1 MQNGQER
8 WKLAD
13 SGIVWEVTGTQ
24 RLPHDDHVELS
35 GRRLSAIIRYSVDEK
50 RRLVLSREVI
60 WPTLRL
66 KRDDVRGYLKRE
78 WGNEIVPPIRI
89 EGIPLIPGPVREIR
103 HWEGRLTITH
113 MPLDGIAVQRHLF
126 PCEDEPALLERWSV
140 INFSDAPVS
149 LECLPDDD
157 SETVSCYDGE
167 ALVGLKII
175 EGMSLL
181 VRPGEFGNITLAF
194 VAHKKNKTLTALSA
208 HDEAVLRGRRWAALG
223 TKLTLTTPDPLLN
236 RAFEFAK
243 WRAAESLFH
252 TKMGLVHSPGGGR
265 YYGGV
270 WANDQAEYAGPL
282 FGYLG
287 DPLCHEASVNC
298 YNKFA
303 TESGS
308 RFRPLP
314 SSFEVE
320 GDVVWRSCGDRG
332 DAAMIASG
340 ASRYALARGDKAT
353 AEKLWPL
360 IVWCLEFCR
369 RKTDSR
375 GIVLSDTDELEGRF
389 PTGDANLSTSCL
401 AYDGYCRAADLAR
414 ALGHTELAAQYE
426 AAAEALALAIEQHFA
441 GEVEGFDTYR
451 YYEGNEKL
459 RAWICLPLVFL
470 PSLCLPSLPPAPSLP
485 ITGREGE
492 FEGVGLSPNQP
503 SPIIGRGSR
512 SEVRTK
518 RGEGNQ
524 GREKATIAALLS
536 PQLWTVDGLATESG
550 DTVFWDRST
559 LYALRGL
566 FVAGATETA
575 LEKLTAY
582 TRRRLLGEHV
592 PYAIEAHPEG
602 GQAHLSAE
610 SALYCRV
617 FTEGLFGIVPRGLDR
632 FDVNPCLPDGW
643 NEMSLTLEGFGGH
656 WEIVVK
662 RTSEGVKTELTR
674 S

>member
-24 RLPHDDHVELS
+24 GLPHEDHVELS

-126 PCEDEPALLERWSV
+126 ACEDEPALLERWSV

-208 HDEAVLRGRRWAALG
+208 HGEAVLRGRRWTALG
-223 TKLTLTTPDPLLN
+223 KKLTLTTPDPVLN

-287 DPLCHEASVNC
+287 DSLCHEASVNC
-298 YNKFA
+298 YNKFSA
-303 TESGS
+303 EIGS

-320 GDVVWRSCGDRG
+320 GDVVWRNCGDRG

-340 ASRYALARGDKAT
+340 ASRYALARGEKAT

-401 AYDGYCRAADLAR
+401 AYDGYRRAADLAQ
-414 ALGHTELAAQYE
+414 ELEHFELVQQYTT
-426 AAAEALALAIEQHFA
+426 AAEALALAIEKHFGA
-441 GEVEGFDTYR
+441 EVEGFGTYR

-459 RAWICLPLVFL
+459 RAWLCLPLVMGL
-470 PSLCLPSLPPAPSLP
+470 APPAPAS
-485 ITGREGE
+485 G
-492 FEGVGLSPNQP
+492 GVNRRAG
-503 SPIIGRGSR
+503 
-512 SEVRTK
+512 
-518 RGEGNQ
+518 
-524 GREKATIAALLS
+524 TIAALLS
-536 PQLWTVDGLATESG
+536 PQLWTADGLATESG

-632 FDVNPCLPDGW
+632 FDINPHLPDGW
-643 NEMSLTLEGFGGH
+643 NEMSLTLEGFGGS

-662 RTSEGVKTELTR
+662 RTEEGVKTELTR